1 MAEGL
6 MIRIKEQFIYGLISF
21 VVLITFPVLSA
32 QGQAETGSLQISGI
46 VKAND
51 GTPLTGAEVS
61 IEETG
66 VTVLTDDSGQYV
78 IKDPPKGTFTLTARL
93 DGFEDSENEVEFF
106 DVSRIINF
114 TLTISEIKYEVTVR
128 ADMPELMDASSSI
141 GVVSIEPKQL
151 SSLPSLGEKDIFRSI
166 QMMPGVSASN
176 EASSGLYVRG
186 GTPDQNLVL
195 LDGMNIY
202 EVDHFYGIFSA
213 FNSNAVSNLTM
224 HKGAFEAEYG
234 ERLSSVVDMTG
245 RSGIGDTAVFGGGAS
260 FLSAN
265 GYADIPLGSNGSFMF
280 AGRKSY
286 NTFLSNQIQ
295 EAYDSS
301 VSQGF
306 GVGGMGG
313 GPGGSFET
321 QPVASFWDT
330 NLRANFNLGS
340 KDSLIFAGYFGRDNL
355 DNSRV
360 NELGSLALAYSGRY
374 QNDSDVPESLTMDI
388 GDVSNWGNN
397 AGSVNWLRNWTGNFT
412 TLVTG
417 SASSFF
423 RDYDRTTTMTEVDND
438 GNELDPVE
446 RGSLEKNKVRDY
458 TFKVTNFYNPL
469 ASHNLVFGIQTTHS
483 EVDYFYEMTQ
493 SASIINNSWSG
504 NTYSG
509 FAKDIFSPVKWLT
522 ITPGIRATYYD
533 VTEKTYIDP
542 RLALTLQLND
552 EISLKAGGGEYHQF
566 TSRLLRENPM
576 EGDKW
581 FWMMAD
587 DELIPVSKSR
597 NIVVG
602 FSWENPKYLFNV
614 EYYDR
619 KLSGLS
625 EFASTRFRPRNVDTI
640 NLYEQFYVGDGFS
653 RGLEFLYQKKFGK
666 HTGWITY
673 TKGEVEY
680 NFPDFQDTPYP
691 ASHDSTHE
699 FKIVDSYKWRN
710 FIFSGTWIYATG
722 KPFTAPT
729 GDIDEFE
736 VEGPDG
742 ETRTFEQVELGE
754 KNGLRLPSYHRLDLS
769 AKWDFLDKDGNKGNI
784 GVAVFNAY
792 NNSNV
797 WRYEYQAFDNEIY
810 TTEVN
815 YLGFT
820 ISAFINFDLGLPTE
834 KDQVGPISGSTEYQ
848 SYSEAKAAKKK
859 DPVWD
864 FHGKVESIDLK
875 SLTLDTK
882 WGTKTLTIN
891 DATIK
896 GEPTY
901 EPGTPVHVYYK
912 KGSADE
918 LIVTMVFQVID

>member
-1 MAEGL
+1 
-6 MIRIKEQFIYGLISF
+6 MIRIKKQFIYGLISF
-21 VVLITFPVLSA
+21 LLLIAFPVLSA

-51 GTPLTGAEVS
+51 GTPLTGVEIS
-61 IEETG
+61 IKETG
-66 VTVLTDDSGQYV
+66 TTVLTDDSGHYV
-78 IKDPPKGTFTLTARL
+78 ITDPPKGTFTLTATL
-93 DGFEDSENEVEFF
+93 DGFEDSENEVDFY
-106 DVSRIINF
+106 DVSRIVNF
-114 TLTISEIKYEVTVR
+114 TLTIAEVKYEVTVR
-128 ADMPELMDASSSI
+128 ADMPELMNASSSI
-141 GVVSIEPKQL
+141 GVVSVEPKQL
-151 SSLPSLGEKDIFRSI
+151 MALPSLGEKDIFRSI
-166 QMMPGVSASN
+166 QLMPGVSASN

-213 FNSNAVSNLTM
+213 FNANAVSNITM

-245 RSGIGDTAVFGGGAS
+245 RSGIGDTTVIGGGAS

-265 GYADIPLGSNGSFMF
+265 GYVDIPIGTSGSFMI
-280 AGRKSY
+280 AARKSY
-286 NTFLSNQIQ
+286 HTFLSNQIHD
-295 EAYDSS
+295 AYDSS
-301 VSQGF
+301 TSQGL
-306 GVGGMGG
+306 GLGG
-313 GPGGSFET
+313 GLSGPPGTNTTT

-330 NLRANFNLGS
+330 NLRANFNLGT
-340 KDSLIFAGYFGRDNL
+340 KDSLVFGGYFGRDNL
-355 DNSRV
+355 DNSRI
-360 NELGSLALAYSGRY
+360 NEMSSLDLIFSGRY
-374 QNDSDVPESLTMDI
+374 QTNSDVPESLTMDI
-388 GDVSNWGNN
+388 GDISNWGNN
-397 AGSVNWLRNWTGNFT
+397 AASINWIRTWSSNFT
-412 TLVTG
+412 SVATG
-417 SASSFF
+417 STSHFF
-423 RDYDRTTTMTEVDND
+423 RDYDRTTTITEVDYD

-446 RGSLEKNKVRDY
+446 RGSLEHNKVRDY
-458 TFKVTNFYNPL
+458 TFKLTNYYNPFP
-469 ASHNLVFGIQTTHS
+469 SHNLVFGAQATNN
-483 EVDYFYEMTQ
+483 EVDYYYEMTQ
-493 SASIINNSWSG
+493 SASVIDNTWSG
-504 NTYSG
+504 NTYSA

-533 VTEKTYIDP
+533 VTEKTYVDP

-552 EISLKAGGGEYHQF
+552 EVSLKAAGGEYHQF

-587 DELIPVSKSR
+587 DDLIPVSKSR
-597 NIVVG
+597 NIVAG
-602 FSWENPKYLFNV
+602 ATWENPEYLLSAEF
-614 EYYDR
+614 YDR
-619 KLSGLS
+619 QLSGLS
-625 EFASTRFRPRNVDTI
+625 EFASTRFRPGNNDTI
-640 NLYEQFYVGDGFS
+640 NLYEQFYIGDGFS
-653 RGLEFLYQKKFGK
+653 RGVEFLFQKKFGR
-666 HTGWITY
+666 HTGWATY
-673 TKGEVEY
+673 TRGEVEY
-680 NFPDFQDTPYP
+680 NFPDFQDLPYP

-699 FKIVDSYKWRN
+699 FKVVDAYKWRN
-710 FIFSGTWIYATG
+710 FTFSGTWIYATG

-736 VEGPDG
+736 VETPAGD
-742 ETRTFEQVELGE
+742 TRTFEQVELGD

-769 AKWDFLDKDGNKGNI
+769 AKWDFLNKDGNMGNI

-792 NNSNV
+792 NNNNV
-797 WRYEYQAFDNEIY
+797 WRYEYQAFDSEIY

-834 KDQVGPISGSTEYQ
+834 QDQVGPISGSTGFQ
-848 SYSEAKAAKKK
+848 SYSEAKEAKKK
-859 DPVWD
+859 DPVWS
-864 FHGKVESIDLK
+864 FHGTVASIDLK
-875 SLTLDTK
+875 SLILDTK
-882 WGTKTLTIN
+882 WGEKTLIIN

-912 KGSADE
+912 KGNDDE